1 MCSSAVHLT
10 EHCAVRVGV
19 VRAVRYVEMPTT
31 HLHAHLHV
39 QVYVPET
46 FNQSLKETKA
56 SFDAAVRGRD
66 EDG

>member
-1 MCSSAVHLT
+1 M
-10 EHCAVRVGV
+10 RVGV